1 MNPPRTDPS
10 WRTLYLIGAAS
21 AAAFVVMVLVPV
33 VLLFAAPI
41 PPTEGRALLEYIA
54 EHPVVYLTQLVSFVG
69 LAVPALLVFTGAAE
83 ALIAAT
89 NAVSWAGILTAAAI
103 LILSAVMHR
112 AGSGKAVAIL
122 GMVTGL
128 LGIVS
133 EAFRPYMG
141 MSYMIYGLMLPAWF
155 GLVGWRLW
163 RITRVAPEGTEWES

>member
-133 EAFRPYMG
+133 ETFRPYMG
-141 MSYMIYGLMLPAWF
+141 MSYMIYGLLLPAWF

-163 RITRVAPEGTEWES
+163 RIARVAPEGTEWES

>member
-1 MNPPRTDPS
+1 MNPPRSDPS

-69 LAVPALLVFTGAAE
+69 LAVPALLVSTGAAE

-89 NAVSWAGILTAAAI
+89 KAVSWAGILTAAAI
-103 LILSAVMHR
+103 LIHSAVMLR
-112 AGSGKAVAIL
+112 AGSGKAVAVL
-122 GMVTGL
+122 GIVTGL
-128 LGIVS
+128 FGIVS
-133 EAFRPYMG
+133 ETFRPYMG
-141 MSYMIYGLMLPAWF
+141 MSYMIYGLLLPAWF

-163 RITRVAPEGTEWES
+163 RITRAAQEGTEWES